1 MKLSSSKF
9 YKKNI
14 TVMSE
19 LVSLCNSFKKSGPSF
34 LGPVDSLQ
42 MFKGSKMCKEDLEL
56 GILGGEH

>member
-1 MKLSSSKF
+1 
-9 YKKNI
+9 
-14 TVMSE
+14 MSE